1 MILNPLCPDKFQDIP
16 GPDNLFYVKFRY
28 HTYLFPRVR
37 GHRVTLDNV
46 PHTLNCTDLTACRAG
61 GGICS
66 MENSSSH
73 TYLFPR
79 VRGVRVTYFTCLIT
93 SIARQVWFR
102 IMWFYKPHSN
112 SASLSYTRISLTT
125 FQVGGCLGNLNVI
138 LVHQYKAYIQHRVS
152 GGYRQPGYSGATN
165 SICLPQLS
173 LYECLVYHNSCYCIK
188 LCGFWLRYYM

>member
-1 MILNPLCPDKFQDIP
+1 MILNPPCPDRFQDIP

-28 HTYLFPRVR
+28 HTYFSPRVR
-37 GHRVTLDNV
+37 GLRVTLDYV
-46 PHTLNCTDLTACRAG
+46 PHTLNCTDLSPCRG
-61 GGICS
+61 VGGICS

-79 VRGVRVTYFTCLIT
+79 VRGVRVTYFTCLIP

-125 FQVGGCLGNLNVI
+125 FQVGGCLGDLRFIKQNRHEMQRSRRYESI
-138 LVHQYKAYIQHRVS
+138 CAYIPPHR
-152 GGYRQPGYSGATN
+152 
-165 SICLPQLS
+165 
-173 LYECLVYHNSCYCIK
+173 HK
-188 LCGFWLRYYM
+188 